1 MGKEC
6 SMFNLYTKRDLEGW
20 AYLCLVG
27 AAFSCGFSPVVA
39 GRTFLGISTVLLLV
53 HAVKSKRFFC
63 MPWTGWLWL
72 AFIAVAVFATAV
84 GASPSRGFGN
94 MPKLFWF
101 VGIPL
106 CATLVT
112 TSCRLSDILRA
123 YAVGAGVASLR
134 VIIFNPFHALRDV
147 KSGFMPD
154 FMTAFVNLGSM
165 DYAQI
170 FMLGIVIT
178 LGFIFLYRRE
188 NKSAILWWL
197 LLLLLT
203 TGLLVMFKRGSW
215 VCACVVVTLFVA
227 FKTNWKYLLI
237 LAIVVISTVALPPVR
252 ARIAAVKEEWNVD
265 KGGRM
270 TMWFKIAPALRK
282 QYPLGIG
289 YQVLTNEMMKKIYR
303 GVEPDRKHL
312 HSNIVQV
319 LVDTGWL
326 GLIIY
331 LLWMGKALVDG
342 GMLIREARGL
352 TGCYEMFPMVLFLL
366 LIALLLNG
374 LVEYNFGRAPIVPAY
389 GLIVGCIAGGRRFLS
404 SQSPL

>member
-6 SMFNLYTKRDLEGW
+6 FMFNLLSKRDLEEW
-20 AYLCLVG
+20 AYLCLLG

-39 GRTFLGISTVLLLV
+39 GRTFLGISTLLLLIRF
-53 HAVKSKRFFC
+53 VKSGKRLI

-72 AFIAVAVFATAV
+72 MFIAAAVFATAV
-84 GASPSRGFGN
+84 GVNPSRGFGN

-101 VGIPL
+101 AGIPL

-112 TSCRLSDILRA
+112 TSVRLSDILRA
-123 YAVGAGVASLR
+123 YALGAGVASLR
-134 VIIFNPFHALRDV
+134 VILFNPFHAWCDV

-154 FMTAFVNLGSM
+154 FMRAYVNLGSM

-170 FMLGIVIT
+170 FMLGIVIV
-178 LGFIFLYRRE
+178 LGFIFAYRME
-188 NKSAILWWL
+188 NRSTVLWWL

-203 TGLLVMFKRGSW
+203 VGLLVMFKRGSW
-215 VCACVVVTLFVA
+215 LCACIVVTLFLA
-227 FKTNWKYLLI
+227 LKTNWKYLLI
-237 LAIVVISTVALPPVR
+237 LAVVVTSAFALPPVR
-252 ARIAAVKEEWNVD
+252 SRVAAVKQEWSLD

-270 TMWFKIAPALRK
+270 AMWFRIAPELRR

-289 YQVLTNEMMKKIYR
+289 YQVLTYEMMKKIDR
-303 GVEPDRKHL
+303 SIEPNRKHL
-312 HSNIVQV
+312 HSNLVQV

-326 GLIIY
+326 GFIVY
-331 LLWMGKALVDG
+331 LFWMGKAMLDG
-342 GMLIREARGL
+342 GMLIREARGRSGFY
-352 TGCYEMFPMVLFLL
+352 TMFPMVLFLM

-389 GLIVGCIAGGRRFLS
+389 GLIIGCIAGGRRFLS
-404 SQSPL
+404 SESPL